1 MHENSYGKR
10 CDRVKNANFIKKD
23 MGVKSIFANNS
34 KKKVSIEYMI
44 ISFNDKKMRFRSDE

>member
-10 CDRVKNANFIKKD
+10 CARVKNANFIKKD

-44 ISFNDKKMRFRSDE
+44 ISFNDKKMRFISDE

>member
-10 CDRVKNANFIKKD
+10 CARVKNANFIKKIWALR
-23 MGVKSIFANNS
+23 VFLEIIQR
-34 KKKVSIEYMI
+34 KKVSIEYMI

>member
-10 CDRVKNANFIKKD
+10 CARVKNAKFIKKIWALR
-23 MGVKSIFANNS
+23 VFLEIIQR
-34 KKKVSIEYMI
+34 KKVSIEYMI